1 MTVMGDRLG
10 LGPLPVDRKSGREPF
25 CDGTQHL
32 GFSLLDFWQWSS
44 SDLISNTL
52 RGRVAE
58 FLVAQALGVAGGVRK
73 EWDSFDLLS

>member
-1 MTVMGDRLG
+1 MQPNLRRCVSVYAPT
-10 LGPLPVDRKSGREPF
+10 PLRHSG
-25 CDGTQHL
+25 H
-32 GFSLLDFWQWSS
+32 
-44 SDLISNTL
+44 TL